1 MVEASKQGLGQA
13 ELPHHDQD
21 EDGVDARMI
30 CVMTRFQL
38 TRVRYLISL
47 YVAFRAMR
55 TDLDSAPGLVRH
67 AFLVEGPRTCYTLS
81 LWESEE
87 ALERF
92 ANVPS
97 HIAALRR
104 AQHWCDTI
112 WSTYWR
118 LDAVSRSAQQWPGRV
133 PWPTF
138 TVHPAHPNRLV
149 LAAERDGSAA
159 PTPNAR

>member
-1 MVEASKQGLGQA
+1 
-13 ELPHHDQD
+13 
-21 EDGVDARMI
+21 MI
-30 CVMTRFQL
+30 CVMTRFRL
-38 TRVRYLISL
+38 NHVWDLASMYLAL
-47 YVAFRAMR
+47 RAMR
-55 TDLDSAPGLVRH
+55 ADVDAAPGLVRH
-67 AFLVEGPRTCYTLS
+67 AFLVGGARTCYTLS

-104 AQHWCDTI
+104 AQPWCRAI

-138 TVHPAHPNRLV
+138 TAHPAHPNRLV
-149 LAAERDGSAA
+149 PAAESDGGVA
-159 PTPNAR
+159 PPPNAR